1 MATVDLGKISFT
13 QKGTWGSGTAY
24 VAKDVVQYTDDS
36 ETSSYVAVA
45 SSTGQ
50 APATNGTINTSYWA
64 LFAKGASV
72 ASNYQSSAWAS
83 GTAYQ
88 KGAVVQFT
96 DSGILS
102 TYLAVADSTGQ
113 QPSTS
118 GTINSSYW
126 AYLAKGTAALGLTVQ
141 SVQTSNF
148 SALAG
153 NIYPVNTTSGVVTA
167 TLPASP
173 SVGDEIGFLDYARTF
188 GTNNFTLAMGSL
200 NFQGGSTYDPAL
212 EKNGGTIFI
221 RYIDATQ
228 GWIPTFEGTVSDL
241 EVEPLG
247 QVEYTTPG
255 SYTFNIP
262 ANVAAVSVVCVGA
275 GGGNSNGNSG
285 GAGGGGALAY
295 RNAISVSAGTS
306 AAIVVGAGKAQGAG
320 AGGDS
325 SFTYSGTTTTA
336 GGGAAGTTSSPSA
349 SGGAGGSA
357 SGTTTAGYSG
367 GAGGGDSGNHGGPG
381 GGGAGGYSGTGG
393 AGASKSSTGAVN
405 GAGGSGGSA
414 GGGGSGGS
422 TEGGGGGGGGV
433 GLLGEGASG
442 SGGVGQGTSSTT
454 GGAGGGAGSGG
465 SIGGNGSPSSPGGGD
480 SSGGNGGNYGGGAGG
495 PQGGGTTGVS
505 AGGAVRVI
513 WGNVGGSARAFPST
527 NTGDQ

>member
-349 SGGAGGSA
+349 SGGAGGS
-357 SGTTTAGYSG
+357 
-367 GAGGGDSGNHGGPG
+367 
-381 GGGAGGYSGTGG
+381 
-393 AGASKSSTGAVN
+393 
-405 GAGGSGGSA
+405 GGSA